1 MSALTVVFDLDGT
14 LVNSAPDLVAALN
27 AVLVGASL
35 PPVSYADGRTS

>member
-14 LVNSAPDLVAALN
+14 LVNSAPDLVTALN
-27 AVLVGASL
+27 AVLVVASL